1 MKPDKLNFPEW
12 AWTRLIYRGEIV
24 MYVVKKMDDIRR
36 QMETINL
43 IKKRE
48 PLKKSFCVPTYLI

>member
-1 MKPDKLNFPEW
+1 MKPDKLNFAEW
-12 AWTRLIYRGEIV
+12 AWTGLIYRGEIV
-24 MYVVKKMDDIRR
+24 MYVVRKMDHIRR

-48 PLKKSFCVPTYLI
+48 HLKK